1 MLGVRE
7 GASDGSHEG
16 EGAIS
21 GAGLP
26 ACPVFIFGGTNR
38 VGVIEGLSLQEESPL
53 APFLAPDPA
62 TTTRNVL
69 NKSKNFNIGFV
80 IVDE

>member
-1 MLGVRE
+1 
-7 GASDGSHEG
+7 
-16 EGAIS
+16 
-21 GAGLP
+21 
-26 ACPVFIFGGTNR
+26 
-38 VGVIEGLSLQEESPL
+38 VIEGLSLQEESPL